1 MKDSYKYWD
10 EVTFNY
16 YLDKFELS
24 YAKKFKDYST
34 GMKTKL
40 SLAIALSH
48 GPKLLILDEP
58 TSNLD
63 PIIREE
69 IIDELGE
76 FTRDEENTILISS
89 HILSDLE
96 KICDYIAF
104 IHKGEVIVFEE
115 KDVLLARYPLY
126 KLNHADFVRIPKDG
140 IVYTKVTNY
149 GYELLAVS
157 DKVPADIPYEYT
169 SLEDVI
175 LNIVKGRKDEVS
187 VWRDY
192 CIKNS

>member
-24 YAKKFKDYST
+24 YAKKIKDYST
-34 GMKTKL
+34 GVKTKL

-115 KDVLLARYPLY
+115 KDVLLDRYPLY
-126 KLNHADFVRIPKDG
+126 KLNRADFVRIPKDG

-187 VWRDY
+187 V
-192 CIKNS
+192 